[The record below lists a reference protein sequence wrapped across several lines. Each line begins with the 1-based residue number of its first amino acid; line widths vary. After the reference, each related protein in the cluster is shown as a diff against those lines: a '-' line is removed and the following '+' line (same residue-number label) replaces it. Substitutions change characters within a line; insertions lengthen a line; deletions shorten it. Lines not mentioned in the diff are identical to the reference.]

1 MPAPSMARDNCRTA
15 LVVED
20 EPLVMD
26 LLKNV
31 LIRNDYDVLAATD
44 GDQASELFHQ
54 HAGKICLLMVNI
66 ALPGTSGLEFIGELP
81 TRIPRI
87 PVIFITGMG
96 DREPLVKQA
105 VAAGF
110 PVLQKPFT
118 AETLME
124 FVRTASSN
132 QRGAAR
138 TERES

>member
-1 MPAPSMARDNCRTA
+1 MPAPSMARENRRTA

-26 LLKNV
+26 LLTNV
-31 LIRNDYDVLAATD
+31 LIRNDYDVLAAVD
-44 GDQASELFHQ
+44 GDHACKLFHQ

-66 ALPGTSGLEFIGELP
+66 ALPRTSGLDFIGELP
-81 TRIPRI
+81 TLVPRI
-87 PVIFITGMG
+87 PVIFITGLG

-105 VAAGF
+105 VDAGF
-110 PVLQKPFT
+110 SVLQKPFT

-132 QRGAAR
+132 QQDAA
-138 TERES
+138 